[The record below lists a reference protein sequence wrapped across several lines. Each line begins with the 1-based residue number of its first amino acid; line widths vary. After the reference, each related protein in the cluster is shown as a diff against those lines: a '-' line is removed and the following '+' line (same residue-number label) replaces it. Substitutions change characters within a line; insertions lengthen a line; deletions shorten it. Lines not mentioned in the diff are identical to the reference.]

1 MHEDICSIVVSLYAD
16 PVKVRVKNILFAEIE
31 MFSVNVKRKM
41 PRVTFMATEVDIFN
55 VYVSDSIANIISDE
69 RLRVMEIIER
79 VNLINEASRAE
90 MNIRTN
96 AEKELLD
103 V

>member
-1 MHEDICSIVVSLYAD
+1 
-16 PVKVRVKNILFAEIE
+16 
-31 MFSVNVKRKM
+31 
-41 PRVTFMATEVDIFN
+41 
-55 VYVSDSIANIISDE
+55 
-69 RLRVMEIIER
+69 MEIIER

-103 V
+103 VWSISNIDIEENIVVKAVAV